1 MHGTTNDPAEASL
14 RRADSSRRVVALR
27 QSLLRAGVTMAYLA
41 PDQVND
47 PERFDDHVD
56 AAVRTF
62 QQSRGLMVDGIV
74 GPETGRA
81 LTEAQYTLGD
91 RVLSLAAGDAE
102 PQRGDDVT
110 ELQRQLSYLGF
121 YYGHIDCEFGQRTHL
136 AVRELQL
143 NLGLEKTG
151 ICDAALIGAMTR
163 VSRTVSSS
171 QAFSLRD
178 YERLNQA
185 TSALAGRVIC
195 LSAGTGTSRV
205 AAVADQ
211 AGGGPLTEQLVA
223 SDVTRRIHAI
233 LGGLGADVKV
243 VEASGGTPDSRIRQI
258 KDSSASLSVSIH
270 CDWLDQPAASGVSA
284 FYWGRAET
292 GEIRSPIGHR
302 AAELILKEI
311 TARTGA
317 PSLGV
322 HARSWDVL
330 RLTNIPSVHLDLG
343 YLSNTGDAQLLA
355 DPIMRQILADSVVIA
370 IQRLYLLEEEDEP
383 TGTLALEDVLRFNPE
398 R

>member
-1 MHGTTNDPAEASL
+1 
-14 RRADSSRRVVALR
+14 
-27 QSLLRAGVTMAYLA
+27 
-41 PDQVND
+41 
-47 PERFDDHVD
+47 
-56 AAVRTF
+56 
-62 QQSRGLMVDGIV
+62 
-74 GPETGRA
+74 
-81 LTEAQYTLGD
+81 
-91 RVLSLAAGDAE
+91 
-102 PQRGDDVT
+102 
-110 ELQRQLSYLGF
+110 
-121 YYGHIDCEFGQRTHL
+121 
-136 AVRELQL
+136 
-143 NLGLEKTG
+143 
-151 ICDAALIGAMTR
+151 
-163 VSRTVSSS
+163 
-171 QAFSLRD
+171 
-178 YERLNQA
+178 
-185 TSALAGRVIC
+185 
-195 LSAGTGTSRV
+195 
-205 AAVADQ
+205 
-211 AGGGPLTEQLVA
+211 
-223 SDVTRRIHAI
+223 VTRRVQSI

-243 VEASGGTPDSRIRQI
+243 VAAGGTPDGRIRQI
-258 KDSSASLSVSIH
+258 KDSSASLSVAIH

-343 YLSNTGDAQLLA
+343 YLSNAGDAALLA